1 MSKRKVK
8 ILSALAAA
16 GLAGVSGLA
25 SSARAGVTLTQ
36 GYVSGQI
43 SSTSTFTAGTTT
55 AVTLTA
61 AGPNVV
67 NLLPGQFFRFGVTE
81 VVTGD
86 TNPVSGDAWDLDQV
100 NNVGNNDPQPAQL
113 GLLGI
118 AMQVPSTD
126 TTGSKLAPLA
136 SSGTSKASV
145 VSKTTMGWSVST
157 PGDVN
162 GGLVGDSSQI
172 SGGATAIADATNLGV
187 QTGVA
192 TGADA
197 PLTDFTSQGPDPSF
211 FTGLAYSAVG
221 TGSVTLSP
229 AIFSNGTQYWVA
241 TNLGTAGGGAGAAYG
256 GQFFGSNDTIK
267 PLASITV
274 NIAAV
279 PEPASLGLLSVGG
292 LALLARRSRK
302 SRA

>member
-145 VSKTTMGWSVST
+145 ASKTTMGWAVSST
-157 PGDVN
+157 GDVN

-192 TGADA
+192 TGPDA
-197 PLTDFTSQGPDPSF
+197 PLTDFNSQGPDPSF

-241 TNLGTAGGGAGAAYG
+241 TNLGTVGGAGAAYG

-267 PLASITV
+267 PLAAITV